1 MAQDRGIMAEHTYSI
16 IQTIQN
22 AVHCSAPA
30 KHHEA
35 KAVKLSIRLF

>member
-1 MAQDRGIMAEHTYSI
+1 MAEHTYFI

-22 AVHCSAPA
+22 AVHCSVLA

-35 KAVKLSIRLF
+35 KLAMPLIRPL